1 MDSEMQEYY
10 PVLVLAVLGLF
21 AFIIGMFFAVRERRE
36 RAERARKQRELSV
49 TLQKTGSAT

>member
-21 AFIIGMFFAVRERRE
+21 AFIVGMFFALRERRE
-36 RAERARKQRELSV
+36 RAERARKQQELNPN
-49 TLQKTGSAT
+49 LQKSA